1 MKKIVVKLVECGF
14 SFSFEQKHS
23 NGEIIRV
30 DDVCL
35 EIESKEGIIYF
46 DFEGDLEEASETEKN
61 YDYFCRRIEQI
72 MIDET
77 SSF

>member
-1 MKKIVVKLVECGF
+1 MKKLAIKLIECGF
-14 SFSFEQKHS
+14 SFHYENHNS

-46 DFEGDLEEASETEKN
+46 DFEGDLEEVSETEKN

-72 MIDET
+72 MIDEI